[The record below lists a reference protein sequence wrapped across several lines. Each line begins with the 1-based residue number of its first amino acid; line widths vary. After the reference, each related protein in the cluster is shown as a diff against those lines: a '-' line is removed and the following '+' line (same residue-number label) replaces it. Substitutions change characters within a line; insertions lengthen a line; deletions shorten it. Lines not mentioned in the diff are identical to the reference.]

1 MFIYIGNLS
10 VETNQQDLQNQFEQ
24 YGSVTSVN
32 ILTDEI
38 SGNPLGFAFVEMPN
52 EDEALRAIYSLD
64 RTRISDRIV
73 MVCETT
79 ARLER
84 RRSMRNRRTH
94 NQPTMAVDSAP
105 ELKSSC

>member
-1 MFIYIGNLS
+1 MFIYVGNLS
-10 VETNQQDLQNQFEQ
+10 VETEQQDLQNQFEQ

-38 SGNPLGFAFVEMPN
+38 SGNPLGFAFVEMPQ
-52 EDEALRAIYSLD
+52 EDEALRAVSSLD
-64 RTRISDRIV
+64 RTRIRDRIV

-84 RRSMRNRRTH
+84 RRSMRNRRTY
-94 NQPTMAVDSAP
+94 NQPAAVCDSEP
-105 ELKSSC
+105 ELNSSC

>member
-1 MFIYIGNLS
+1 MFIYVGNLS
-10 VETNQQDLQNQFEQ
+10 VETNHRDLQSQFEQ

-38 SGNPLGFAFVEMPN
+38 SGNPLGFAFVDMPN
-52 EDEALRAIYSLD
+52 EDEALSAISSLD
-64 RTRISDRIV
+64 RTRIRSRTV

-94 NQPTMAVDSAP
+94 SQPRAVVNSEP